1 MRIAISSIMV
11 FALLFVLM
19 PLETMAIPTEDCPR
33 VGTYID
39 RVEGMIERA
48 APMIMRSGNRRAIN
62 LLHSAIDEIRAAS
75 RAYHND
81 NCRAAFNHAQRAEHM
96 VQRALRMIHQRSID

>member
-1 MRIAISSIMV
+1 MRIAISSIIV

-19 PLETMAIPTEDCPR
+19 PHETIAIPTEDCSR

-48 APMIMRSGNRRAIN
+48 APRIMRSGNERAIN
-62 LLHSAIDEIRAAS
+62 ILHSAIDEIHAAS

-81 NCRAAFNHAQRAEHM
+81 HCRAAFNHAQRAEHM
-96 VQRALRMIHQRSID
+96 IHRALRLIHQRPLD